1 VLDNSYNLK
10 VERINHNNF
19 HEWTKHF
26 NEHYRKLSSNIAK
39 NHIFQVKE
47 DDIKTNNRGTKSVII
62 RIREAD
68 LADAEEEMFEVKKRG
83 PSNSS
88 APNST
93 QPAVVDKPEPNAM
106 KTVQFY
112 EKWSKVIPKK
122 YHGEM
127 CKKTNRGSIGQVSNR
142 EEDQRELQET
152 TEGKEEED
160 G

>member
-62 RIREAD
+62 RVREAD

-127 CKKTNRGSIGQVSNR
+127 CKKPT
-142 EEDQRELQET
+142 EDQLAKFQ
-152 TEGKEEED
+152 TEKKTKENLKKLRKA
-160 G
+160 